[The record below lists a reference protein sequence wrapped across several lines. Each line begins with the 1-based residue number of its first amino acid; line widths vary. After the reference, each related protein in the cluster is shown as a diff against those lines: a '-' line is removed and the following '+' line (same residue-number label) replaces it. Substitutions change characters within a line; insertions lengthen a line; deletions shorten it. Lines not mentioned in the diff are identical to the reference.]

1 MTIKIKSNHAVKL
14 VLSIHST
21 REEDSLIRITVKKKQ
36 TKTSTTPTALLERI
50 QACSTASELMA
61 LLFATPL
68 KDEAIMAA
76 FDRRIEELEREGQT
90 INIHPLKHKNNGSTT
105 PANAS

>member
-1 MTIKIKSNHAVKL
+1 MTIKIKKAGVVK
-14 VLSIHST
+14 VSISYASLNE
-21 REEDSLIRITVKKKQ
+21 RDSLIRITIKRRKVN
-36 TKTSTTPTALLERI
+36 TNVPTTLLQRI
-50 QACSTASELMA
+50 QACSTATELFA
-61 LLFATPL
+61 LLFATPA

-76 FDRRIEELEREGQT
+76 FDRRIEELETEGQT